1 VDENLVHWR
10 WWGEC
15 GVGIFFSGSGY
26 YVRGTPQFGQGDS
39 NDWNRLGLFY
49 SMHGSC
55 S

>member
-1 VDENLVHWR
+1 MRIWCIGV
-10 WWGEC
+10 GGAKC

-26 YVRGTPQFGQGDS
+26 YVRGIPKFGQGDS
-39 NDWNRLGLFY
+39 NDSNRLNLFY